1 MDDGAPADVTLRP
14 VRFTADVRAGQQF
27 AELLGLASR
36 AESGRGGWVDLV
48 AGGGGMLA
56 LHDARTSASRQPS
69 GRTTLSAEC
78 DDADALAARLRSAG
92 FDDAAVYDE
101 AYGRVLVVTDP
112 NGAQVA
118 VDERSTDLHG
128 YREHDTASADPRWRV
143 RVTVRADE
151 PQRYRHFA
159 DALGVGALVD
169 VVDGSP
175 QVAPSLGPDG
185 AEHRAAVVD
194 LVLVSGEPLA
204 DVEARLRDAG
214 HDDAI
219 EGDDDALQVVD
230 PDGVRLVV
238 RAGQVEG

>member
-1 MDDGAPADVTLRP
+1 MGADVTLRP

-27 AELLGLASR
+27 AELLGLTSR
-36 AESGRGGWVDLV
+36 VESGRGGWVDLV

-78 DDADALAARLRSAG
+78 DDADALAARLTEGG
-92 FDDAAVYDE
+92 FDAAVYDE

-118 VDERSTDLHG
+118 VDERTTDLHG
-128 YREHDTASADPRWRV
+128 YREHDTAGADSRCRV
-143 RVTVRADE
+143 RVTVVSDDPR
-151 PQRYRHFA
+151 RYRAFTE
-159 DALGVGALVD
+159 ALGVEALVD
-169 VVDGSP
+169 VVEGTP

-185 AEHRAAVVD
+185 AEHRAAVVE
-194 LVLVSGEPLA
+194 LVVVSGESLA
-204 DVEARLRDAG
+204 DVEARLRRAG

-219 EGDDDALQVVD
+219 EGDDDALQVID

-238 RAGQVEG
+238 RAGQVPG

>member
-1 MDDGAPADVTLRP
+1 MSVAEDVTLRP

-36 AESGRGGWVDLV
+36 VEGGRGGWVDLI

-56 LHDARTSASRQPS
+56 LHDATTSASRQPS

-78 DDADALAARLRSAG
+78 DDATALAARLRTIG

-118 VDERSTDLHG
+118 VDERASDLHG
-128 YREHDTASADPRWRV
+128 YREHETGGADPRWRV
-143 RVTVRADE
+143 RVSVLSDAPE
-151 PQRYRHFA
+151 RYRQFA
-159 DALGVGALVD
+159 DALGVGDLVD
-169 VVDGSP
+169 VIEGSP

-185 AEHRAAVVD
+185 AQHRAAVVE
-194 LVLVSGEPLA
+194 LVLVTGEPLA
-204 DVEARLRDAG
+204 EVEHRLRSAG

-230 PDGVRLVV
+230 TDGVQLVV
-238 RAGQVEG
+238 RASQVVG

>member
-1 MDDGAPADVTLRP
+1 VDDTVTDVTLRP

-27 AELLGLASR
+27 AQLLGLASR
-36 AESGRGGWVDLV
+36 IESARGGWVDLV

-78 DDADALAARLRSAG
+78 DDADALAARLAG
-92 FDDAAVYDE
+92 AGYDASVYDE

-118 VDERSTDLHG
+118 VDERAGDLHG
-128 YREHDTASADPRWRV
+128 YREHDTAAADPRWRV
-143 RVTVRADE
+143 RVSVRCAD
-151 PQRYRHFA
+151 PSAYRAFA
-159 DALGVGALVD
+159 QALGVGGLVD
-169 VVDGSP
+169 VVEGDP
-175 QVAPSLGPDG
+175 QVAPSLGPDD
-185 AEHRAAVVD
+185 AEHRAAVVE
-194 LVLVSGEPLA
+194 LVLVSGEPLT
-204 DVEARLRDAG
+204 DVEARLRAAG

-219 EGDDDALQVVD
+219 EGDDDALQVID

-238 RAGQVEG
+238 RSAQLPA

>member
-1 MDDGAPADVTLRP
+1 MEDAEGDVTLRP
-14 VRFTADVRAGQQF
+14 VRFTADVRAGAQF
-27 AELLGLASR
+27 ARLLGLAR
-36 AESGRGGWVDLV
+36 RVESSRGGWVELV

-78 DDADALAARLRSAG
+78 DDADALAARLKDAG
-92 FDDAAVYDE
+92 YPDATVYDE

-112 NGAQVA
+112 DGAQVA
-118 VDERSTDLHG
+118 VDERATDLHG
-128 YREHDTASADPRWRV
+128 YREHDTAAADPRWRV
-143 RVTVRADE
+143 RVTVRSAD
-151 PQRYRHFA
+151 PAAYRAFA
-159 DALGVGALVD
+159 QALGVGALVD
-169 VVDGSP
+169 VVEGAP

-185 AEHRAAVVD
+185 AQHRAAVVE

-238 RAGQVEG
+238 RAGQVPA